1 MTALKLFL
9 SSRSSRAIASLFCSD
24 TERPGLLGQLILAT
38 VATQAAR
45 NSRSAEGVRPDGS
58 PVPVFFCATHPAM
71 TIAISAANT
80 LNSDFPAIVIMV
92 LIVG

>member
-1 MTALKLFL
+1 MWSYLEDDCIEVVFVQQIEQGDSLAL
-9 SSRSSRAIASLFCSD
+9 
-24 TERPGLLGQLILAT
+24 LLHHGILAT